1 MTSLKWCKIIPEQVV
16 RLHLLS
22 GYCGFMSCLTRVR
35 DCFGS
40 CALTSY
46 CQGGL
51 RLPWSPG
58 ALVQQ
63 VIKFN
68 NLHGVRMPTVVQP
81 LQLNNIAASSMLIS
95 LAGKSEGNVRHAL
108 STAKTMASVNLA
120 NTQKDF
126 GKKFV

>member
-1 MTSLKWCKIIPEQVV
+1 MTSLKWCRIIPEQVV

-51 RLPWSPG
+51 RLPGSRG
-58 ALVQQ
+58 FSTTGHKVQQ
-63 VIKFN
+63 PRRGTDAYCGTAVATKQHRSI
-68 NLHGVRMPTVVQP
+68 
-81 LQLNNIAASSMLIS
+81 LNAY
-95 LAGKSEGNVRHAL
+95 
-108 STAKTMASVNLA
+108 
-120 NTQKDF
+120 
-126 GKKFV
+126 